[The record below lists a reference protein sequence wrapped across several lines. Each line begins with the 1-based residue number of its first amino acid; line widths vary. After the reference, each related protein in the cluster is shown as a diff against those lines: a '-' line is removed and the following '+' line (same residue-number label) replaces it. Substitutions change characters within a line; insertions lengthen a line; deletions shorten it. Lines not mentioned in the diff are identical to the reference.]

1 LGILLDIDSDHFSEP
16 IGDSPLIKAA
26 INLFTKMFRNPQL
39 TKSNKDQLVN
49 HFLLH
54 TKPSTRKV
62 K

>member
-1 LGILLDIDSDHFSEP
+1 MIR
-16 IGDSPLIKAA
+16 AA
-26 INLFTKMFRNPQL
+26 INLFTKMFKNPQL

-62 K
+62 KQANGELVT